1 MLETEKIANNL
12 DDELDDDDNVSLDE
26 MVASAMSETGSTLQ
40 DLSEELEG
48 LPKSILLQS
57 IRRLF
62 LANKIKKYRV
72 GKQIFFKKS
81 TAEEEMLYNSND
93 EAEDD
98 EQTPDSKNISRLA
111 RKFRSCRYIVKRN
124 YSTDNGLLYS
134 LMVEKKG
141 IQYYIMYF
149 SSFSGDDNIVFS
161 KMLEND
167 KDIRIVAAD
176 NRTKIEIAKTFDAY
190 VEKNGGLDEF
200 NKDHAF
206 LILTMSQF
214 FQKTRWKMLV

>member
-1 MLETEKIANNL
+1 MSECLAE
-12 DDELDDDDNVSLDE
+12 ELDNELDEEDSVSLDE
-26 MVASAMSETGSTLQ
+26 MVAECMAESGSTLQ
-40 DLSEELEG
+40 EIGEKLEEL
-48 LPKSILLQS
+48 PKPMLLQS

-62 LANKIKKYRV
+62 LSNKIKKYRV

-81 TAEEEMLYNSND
+81 TAESEIMYNDKD

-98 EQTPDSKNISRLA
+98 QTPDSKNISRLA

-134 LMVEKKG
+134 LMVERKG

-149 SSFSGDDNIVFS
+149 SSFSGEDNILFS

-176 NRTKIEIAKTFDAY
+176 NNTKLAIAKSFDAF
-190 VEKNGGLDEF
+190 VEQGGGLDEF
-200 NKDHAF
+200 NKEHSF
-206 LILTMSQF
+206 LILTISQF

>member
-1 MLETEKIANNL
+1 MEDEKLTNEL
-12 DDELDDDDNVSLDE
+12 DNELDDDDNVSLDE
-26 MVASAMSETGSTLQ
+26 MVASTMSETGSTLQ
-40 DLSEELEG
+40 EISEELED
-48 LPKSILLQS
+48 LPKSMLLQS

-62 LANKIKKYRV
+62 LANKIKKFRV

-81 TAEEEMLYNSND
+81 TAEEEMLYNNND

-190 VEKNGGLDEF
+190 VKKNGGLDEF